1 MTNQPHHDPARYL
14 DCGPE
19 RDSERDSATGG
30 PRLPVLDLRQL
41 GDPAQVERFTDA
53 LATATRDWGFFYLTG
68 HGIPDA
74 LQHRLIEV
82 SRQFFSLPDSSKQQI
97 DKRYSPQFRGYS
109 RVGEELTRGR
119 RDWREQIDIGPERPV
134 LTGSGLPEWTVLQGP
149 NQWPAQ
155 PAQFRAV
162 IEQWQQHTERVARTL
177 LASWLQ
183 ALGQP
188 PGALDSAFTEPD
200 VLLKVVRYPGNPA
213 WPGGPAEHGA
223 PADPAGAA
231 DPAGGAADPAGTAD
245 PAGAADPAGTADAAG
260 GAAEAV
266 DRSQGVGAHKDSGWL
281 TLLFVEPGKGG
292 LQVRHGDAWVDAPPL
307 PGSLIVNIGELLE
320 WATAGYLR
328 ATVHRVVSEPGTGD
342 RISVPYFFN
351 PAYGAEI
358 PQWQLPEPLAA
369 QARGVEDDPDNRI
382 YSNYGLNALKSR
394 LRSHPEVTAKYHA
407 ALADRLAAG
416 VS

>member
-1 MTNQPHHDPARYL
+1 MTDQPLHDQARDL
-14 DCGPE
+14 E
-19 RDSERDSATGG
+19 RDLEWDSERDLATGG

-41 GDPAQVERFTDA
+41 GDPAQAERFTDE

-134 LTGSGLPEWTVLQGP
+134 LTGAELPEWTVLQGP

-213 WPGGPAEHGA
+213 RPGRPAEHGA
-223 PADPAGAA
+223 AA
-231 DPAGGAADPAGTAD
+231 DPANAADPAS
-245 PAGAADPAGTADAAG
+245 

-407 ALADRLAAG
+407 ALADRLSAG